1 MPPVTPAPD
10 APRSGFRSLTTR
22 LIVWTLLA
30 VGAVY
35 LATVVVSNG
44 LARRMATSAAE
55 REAVNET
62 EAAASRV
69 EDLLHSIEERTL
81 ALGEALSVLSP
92 GGEDADRLLR
102 RFVEGNRDLFGG
114 AIAWNPGPRG
124 ERRALYYHWGTDGS
138 GRLEPEDLASESYRY
153 WERDWFREAL
163 AAGRPL
169 WTEPYRDTGGGEAWM
184 VTFAVPFGPASGV
197 PAGVV
202 TADVR
207 LERLDSIVAEI
218 ELGQRGFGLLVSRS
232 GHVVAASKG
241 ERVDH
246 AATVLQQAR
255 PEARAW
261 LEPIVQKVQAG
272 EPGFAR
278 VEREG
283 RPFRLT
289 YRPLQ
294 RAGWTLATL
303 YPEDELLAGVSR
315 LRIVQG
321 SLGLVGLGL
330 LALVVVRLS
339 RRLTRPLVALAASAG
354 TIAQGDLDAPL
365 PPVESRDEVGALAQ
379 SFHHMRDSLKEYIRN
394 LQETTAAKERLEG
407 ELRAARRIQADML
420 PPARAGGP
428 GEGYELGATLVPAR
442 AVGGDLFDHFRDG
455 PRVFFLVGD
464 VSGKGIAAALFMA
477 RAKTVFEVEASR
489 EADPGALLAGVNR
502 SLCRDNEAG
511 MFVTAAAGVLDVSTG
526 ELTFALA
533 GHDPP
538 VLVPAAS
545 APMVLPAEG
554 GRVLGLVEA
563 SDFPVNR
570 LRLGPGDAIVLY
582 TDGVSEA
589 QDTSGGFFGV
599 ERIVATAA
607 PLRRESAPGLTEN
620 LLGAVRAFAG
630 EAPQSDDITILTL
643 RRLAPAA

>member
-1 MPPVTPAPD
+1 MSPPSEAQTT
-10 APRSGFRSLTTR
+10 GFRSLTTR
-22 LIVWTLLA
+22 LIAWTLVA

-35 LATVVVSNG
+35 LATGVVSNT
-44 LARRMATSAAE
+44 LARRMAIAAAE

-62 EAAASRV
+62 EAAVSHV
-69 EDLLHSIEERTL
+69 EDVLHSIEERTL
-81 ALGEALSVLSP
+81 ALGEALSVLAP
-92 GGEDADRLLR
+92 AGPDADRLLL

-114 AIAWNPGPRG
+114 AIAWTPGPRG
-124 ERRALYYHWGTDGS
+124 ERRALYYHWSTRDP
-138 GRLEPEDLASESYRY
+138 GRLEPADLASEAYRY
-153 WERDWFREAL
+153 WEKEWFREPL
-163 AAGRPL
+163 ASRGPL
-169 WTEPYRDTGGGEAWM
+169 WTEPYRDTGGGGAWM
-184 VTFAVPFGPASGV
+184 VTFAVPFGPAVSA

-218 ELGQRGFGLLVSRS
+218 ELGRNGFGLLVSHS

-241 ERVDH
+241 EQVDH
-246 AATVLQQAR
+246 ETTVLQQAR

-261 LEPIVQKVQAG
+261 LEPILRKVQAG
-272 EPGFAR
+272 EGGFAR

-289 YRPLQ
+289 YRPVG
-294 RAGWTLATL
+294 RAGWTLAAL

-315 LRIVQG
+315 LRTVQAL
-321 SLGLVGLGL
+321 LGLTGLVL
-330 LALVVVRLS
+330 LTLVVVALS
-339 RRLTRPLVALAASAG
+339 RRLTRPISALAASAD
-354 TIAQGDLDAPL
+354 TIARGDLDAPL
-365 PPVESRDEVGALAQ
+365 PPVESRDEVGALARA
-379 SFHHMRDSLKEYIRN
+379 FHHMRDSLKEYIRN

-407 ELRAARRIQADML
+407 ELRAARRIQAAML
-420 PPARAGGP
+420 PEPAAGGP

-442 AVGGDLFDHFRDG
+442 QVGGDLFDHFRDG
-455 PRVFFLVGD
+455 SRVFVLAGD

-477 RAKTVFEVEASR
+477 RAKTVFETVASR
-489 EADPGALLAGVNR
+489 EADPGVVLDAVNR
-502 SLCRDNEAG
+502 SLCRENDAG
-511 MFVTAAAGVLDVSTG
+511 MFVTAAAGVLDLASG
-526 ELTFALA
+526 ELAFALA

-538 VLVPAAS
+538 VLVPATG
-545 APMVLPAEG
+545 APRALTAEG
-554 GRVLGLVEA
+554 GRVLGLIEA

-570 LRLGPGDAIVLY
+570 LRLEPGDAIVLY

-589 QDTSGGFFGV
+589 QDGAGGFFGA
-599 ERIVATAA
+599 ERIVAMVGALRQQAA
-607 PLRRESAPGLTEN
+607 PALTAG

>member
-1 MPPVTPAPD
+1 MTPPPD
-10 APRSGFRSLTTR
+10 APRGGFRSLTTR
-22 LIVWTLLA
+22 LIVWTLVA

-35 LATVVVSNG
+35 LATVVVSNS
-44 LARRMATSAAE
+44 LARRMAIAAAE

-62 EAAASRV
+62 EAAVSHV
-69 EDLLHSIEERTL
+69 EDVLHSIEERTL

-92 GGEDADRLLR
+92 AGEDADRLLR

-114 AIAWNPGPRG
+114 AIAWAPGPRG
-124 ERRALYYHWGTDGS
+124 EHRALYYHWGTDDS
-138 GRLEPEDLASESYRY
+138 GRLESADLASEAYRY
-153 WERDWFREAL
+153 WEREWFREPFASR
-163 AAGRPL
+163 RPL
-169 WTEPYRDTGGGEAWM
+169 WTEPYRDTGGGGAWM
-184 VTFAVPFGPASGV
+184 VTFSVPFGAADGA

-207 LERLDSIVAEI
+207 LERLDSIVKEI
-218 ELGQRGFGLLVSRS
+218 ELGRRGFGLLVSRS

-246 AATVLQQAR
+246 EATVLQQAR

-261 LEPIVQKVQAG
+261 LEPILRKVQAG

-283 RPFRLT
+283 QPFRLT
-289 YRPLQ
+289 YRPVG
-294 RAGWTLATL
+294 RAGWTLAAL

-315 LRIVQG
+315 LRVVQA

-330 LALVVVRLS
+330 LALVVVLLS
-339 RRLTRPLVALAASAG
+339 RRLTRPLSGLAASAA
-354 TIAQGDLDAPL
+354 TIARGDLDAPL
-365 PPVESRDEVGALAQ
+365 PLVESRDEVGALARA
-379 SFHHMRDSLKEYIRN
+379 FHHMRDSLKEYIRN

-407 ELRAARRIQADML
+407 ELRAARRIQAAML
-420 PPARAGGP
+420 PAPAAGGP

-455 PRVFFLVGD
+455 SRVFFLVGD

-477 RAKTVFEVEASR
+477 RAKTVFETEASR
-489 EADPGALLAGVNR
+489 EADPGALLARVNR
-502 SLCRDNEAG
+502 SLCRDNDAG
-511 MFVTAAAGVLDVSTG
+511 MFVTAAAGVLDVSSG

-538 VLVPAAS
+538 VLVPAATPPAALS
-545 APMVLPAEG
+545 AEG
-554 GRVLGLVEA
+554 GRVLGLIEA
-563 SDFPVNR
+563 SDFPVNS

-599 ERIVATAA
+599 ERIAATAT
-607 PLRRESAPGLTEN
+607 PLPRETAPGLTGK
-620 LLGAVRAFAG
+620 LLAAVRAFAG

-643 RRLAPAA
+643 RRLAPPA